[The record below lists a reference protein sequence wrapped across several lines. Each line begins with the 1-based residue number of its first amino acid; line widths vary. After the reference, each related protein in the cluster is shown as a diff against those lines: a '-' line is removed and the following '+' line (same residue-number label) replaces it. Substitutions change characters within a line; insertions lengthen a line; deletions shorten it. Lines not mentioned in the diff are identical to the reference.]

1 MFLLQIQPIS
11 VEHGEPPLQQIS
23 FRSTSTSCEAKWTS
37 FSKRHRL
44 VRLMS
49 ADLLYCTLGR
59 TCFCFQ
65 SQEEKV
71 VSVLDDGCGV
81 ERNSQLSLLKCRKKK
96 NHSKTVDGQGI
107 LALWTVHLSNGLGKE
122 QNEAL
127 WMRRSNCC
135 STGTL
140 LHFVCECT
148 SCLCELLHIASI
160 WLFYSTWVCTDNR
173 VSLGVE
179 RSQHM

>member
-96 NHSKTVDGQGI
+96 ITARLWMDRGFLHFGPFICPMALVKNKTKPCGCVAPI
-107 LALWTVHLSNGLGKE
+107 VVLLALS
-122 QNEAL
+122 
-127 WMRRSNCC
+127 C
-135 STGTL
+135 TL
-140 LHFVCECT
+140 CVNVLLVCV
-148 SCLCELLHIASI
+148 S
-160 WLFYSTWVCTDNR
+160 YST
-173 VSLGVE
+173 
-179 RSQHM
+179 